1 MRITILGAGAMG
13 SLFGGLL
20 AEQGHDVEL
29 LDVNPTHIEKV
40 RNHGLTLETE
50 GKGARVVRL
59 PIARPQAAASGPDC
73 LILFTKT
80 LHTQGAME
88 SVRHVL
94 DDRVL
99 VLTLQNGLGNA
110 ERVAAFLPM
119 SRIAVGVTTVPA
131 DMIEPGHVHSHGA
144 GHNRMMMADGR
155 PSDALQALA
164 EALTQ
169 AGLPSTL
176 DATVQAA
183 IWQKAAFNAALNTVC
198 AVTCATVGQV
208 GRQPQARELA
218 HDIATE
224 VLAVASANG
233 IAVDA
238 KGLHDTLDHALD
250 HHLQHKPSMLQDL
263 LAGRRTEVD
272 AINGEVLRV
281 ARWLG
286 IDAPRTQAL
295 DALIRVRE
303 VLVLNSR

>member
-20 AEQGHDVEL
+20 AEHGHDVEL
-29 LDVNPTHIEKV
+29 LDVNPTHIEQV
-40 RNHGLTLETE
+40 RRHGLTVETD
-50 GKGARVVRL
+50 GHGSRVVRL
-59 PIARPQAAASGPDC
+59 PISRPEAAASRPDW

-88 SVRHVL
+88 AVRHVL
-94 DDRVL
+94 HDQVL

-110 ERVAAFLPM
+110 ERVARFLPM

-131 DMIEPGHVHSHGA
+131 DMTGPGHVHSHG
-144 GHNRMMMADGR
+144 GGKNRMMMADGR
-155 PSDALQALA
+155 STEALQMLVD
-164 EALTQ
+164 ALTQ
-169 AGLPSTL
+169 AGLPSAL
-176 DATVQAA
+176 DPTVQGA

-224 VLAVASANG
+224 VLNVARANG
-233 IAVDA
+233 LEVDA
-238 KGLHDTLDHALD
+238 KGLHETLDHALD

-263 LAGRRTEVD
+263 LAGRPTEVD

-286 IDAPRTQAL
+286 IEAPRTQAL
-295 DALIRVRE
+295 DALTRLRE
-303 VLVLNSR
+303 ALVIH